1 MSPNLKHDR
10 WSVSDSDFAVRIIVP
25 DLKGYFDNL
34 PLLGNAPQGRTL
46 VIEPGTRALVIEDG
60 QLVGEL
66 LPGAYTLE
74 SFLER
79 LQFWLKKQTTIFLVR
94 EEDVPLSGLV
104 KSAPSME
111 SVCLDVDYRWTIQ
124 IQNILSFMENLM
136 GARESLSISELQDLL
151 DPMVSQAIYSTIG
164 HHPVDIL
171 TGPKLLEIL
180 DDGLR
185 SQLEVKLQR
194 YGLSF
199 RDLQSARTHCE
210 NDSWQQRQGE
220 LWLEGRENQLQRAA
234 TKVESES
241 LQTKLEDIRSKVPVL
256 KELRDAVNSDKLNNL
271 QSKDEFSKAVL
282 EIDKNRVLRQE
293 ERDALVAAYE
303 ERKEDREQLRTHLLE
318 TMDLHREQEL
328 EELRVEM
335 DYAVRQKSLQQ
346 EIELA
351 QLSHSE
357 EGLQWRHEL
366 QQEQERASHR
376 RQQKHENVKARWERV
391 REARQ
396 HKRDDS
402 WQSILHDQKMDEVR
416 ADLEFAR
423 ADRQR
428 KLSLLQAEHQS
439 QLAAEKLGVQKRQK
453 EWELEY
459 KQQKSTSQLERMQK
473 LQEMNAQFTERQ
485 HRMQIEM
492 ENLKADGASKRE
504 LERIQ
509 VMGSL
514 GTEALVATAGAENA
528 ALLADLKKH
537 QATQDAVKAQA
548 AANPAA
554 ELNEE
559 RLRMYEK
566 MNDTERA
573 KADAIAEAYKAA
585 MHSQQG
591 NVGQMIGGLAQAS
604 SPPPVAP
611 LPGSPSTPPPMPA
624 NHVWHV
630 ALNGQTS
637 PALQLAQAQVQQY
650 IQSGQITHESLV
662 WKTGMVAWAPAGQI
676 TELAGLFGAGGPPPI
691 PGSTP

>member
-585 MHSQQG
+585 MQSQQG

-611 LPGSPSTPPPMPA
+611 LAGSPSTPPPMPA

>member
-94 EEDVPLSGLV
+94 EEDVPLNGLV
-104 KSAPSME
+104 KDAPSME
-111 SVCLDVDYRWTIQ
+111 SVCLDLEYRWTLQ
-124 IQNILSFMENLM
+124 IQDILSFMENLM
-136 GARESLSISELQDLL
+136 GARESLSISELQGLL
-151 DPMVSQAIYSTIG
+151 DPMVSQAVYSTAG
-164 HHPVDIL
+164 HQPVEIL

-180 DDGLR
+180 DDGLH
-185 SQLEVKLQR
+185 SQLDVKLQR

-199 RDLQSARTHCE
+199 RDLQSARAHCE
-210 NDSWQQRQGE
+210 NDSWQQRQGD

-234 TKVESES
+234 TKVESDS
-241 LQTKLEDIRSKVPVL
+241 LQAKLEDIRSKVPVI
-256 KELRDAVNSDKLNNL
+256 KELRDAVNSDKFNKL
-271 QSKDEFSKAVL
+271 QSKEEFSKALL
-282 EIDKNRVLRQE
+282 EIDKGRVLRQE
-293 ERDALVAAYE
+293 ERETLVAAYE
-303 ERKEDREQLRTHLLE
+303 ERKEDRGQLRAHLLE

-328 EELRVEM
+328 EDLRVEM
-335 DYAVRQKSLQQ
+335 DYAVRQKSLQK

-357 EGLQWRHEL
+357 EGQQWRHEL

-396 HKRDDS
+396 QKRDDS
-402 WQSILHDQKMDEVR
+402 WQSILHDQKMEEVR
-416 ADLEFAR
+416 ADLEVAR
-423 ADRQR
+423 AERQR

-439 QLAAEKLGVQKRQK
+439 RLAAEKLDVQKRQK

-459 KQQKSTSQLERMQK
+459 KQHKSASQLEKMQK
-473 LQEMNAQFTERQ
+473 LQEMNAQFAERQ
-485 HRMQIEM
+485 QRMQVEM
-492 ENLKADGASKRE
+492 ENLKSDSASKRE

-509 VMGSL
+509 AMGSL

-537 QATQDAVKAQA
+537 EATQDAVKAQA

-585 MHSQQG
+585 MQSQQG

-611 LPGSPSTPPPMPA
+611 LPGSPPTPPQMPTTE
-624 NHVWHV
+624 VWHV
-630 ALNGQTS
+630 SLSGQQS
-637 PALQLAQAQVQQY
+637 PALQMVQVQQY
-650 IQSGQITHESLV
+650 IQSGQVTPESLV

-676 TELAGLFGAGGPPPI
+676 AELTGLFGAGGPPPI